1 MRQADWFFD
10 FISPYAYLQFHQLNR
25 LPSDI
30 ELRFRPVLFAGLL
43 NHWGQ
48 LGPAE
53 IIGKK
58 RHTFLLTRW
67 RAKKMNL
74 PFRAPPRHPFNPLTL
89 LRLALALNADR
100 KTINVIFDHVWAKGL
115 DGQEP
120 QILENLAE
128 TLNVTDL
135 AAVTNDPAVKK
146 ALRKNTEQAVEHGI
160 YGVPSFLISG
170 QIFWGDDM
178 FDLMLEWLDDP
189 SILDDAEV
197 SRIMSLPSAAERK
210 RKQKSEDD

>member
-1 MRQADWFFD
+1 MGNQ
-10 FISPYAYLQFHQLNR
+10 
-25 LPSDI
+25 
-30 ELRFRPVLFAGLL
+30 
-43 NHWGQ
+43 
-48 LGPAE
+48 
-53 IIGKK
+53 
-58 RHTFLLTRW
+58 
-67 RAKKMNL
+67 
-74 PFRAPPRHPFNPLTL
+74 
-89 LRLALALNADR
+89 
-100 KTINVIFDHVWAKGL
+100 
-115 DGQEP
+115 
-120 QILENLAE
+120 
-128 TLNVTDL
+128 
-135 AAVTNDPAVKK
+135 KK

>member
-30 ELRFRPVLFAGLL
+30 KVNFRPVLFAGLL

-53 IIGKK
+53 IVGKK

-67 RAKKMNL
+67 RAQKLGL

-89 LRLALALNADR
+89 LRLALALNSDQKA
-100 KTINVIFDHVWAKGL
+100 INVIFEHVWAKGL
-115 DGQEP
+115 DGQDPEVL
-120 QILENLAE
+120 QCLGE
-128 TLNVTDL
+128 TLNVSDL
-135 AAVTNDPAVKK
+135 ASVTSTNSVKE
-146 ALRKNTEQAVEHGI
+146 ALRTNTEQAIEMGI
-160 YGVPSFLISG
+160 YGVPSFLIFD

-178 FDLMLEWLDDP
+178 FAFMLEWLDDP
-189 SILDDAEV
+189 SLLDDPEV
-197 SRIMSLPSAAERK
+197 NRIMSLPSAAERK
-210 RKQKSEDD
+210 ISKRAANV